1 MLWFWCETL
10 NHEGHWHKSHQS
22 FWDQIFRHWIGPCFK
37 NSFKQWNFCNVPWYN
52 VADSSEEHCQRHI
65 RMVGVI
71 FQRVVTIIVTAVRI
85 SDIRAFYRRHTSF
98 INYRFKLSAT
108 EMTVVEY
115 VRRQMAVVFQ
125 KPVMAIV
132 TTVIVWN
139 IRAFYRRNT
148 SFINHK
154 IEINVSEMPV
164 LQYLRRQ

>member
-1 MLWFWCETL
+1 
-10 NHEGHWHKSHQS
+10 
-22 FWDQIFRHWIGPCFK
+22 
-37 NSFKQWNFCNVPWYN
+37 
-52 VADSSEEHCQRHI
+52 
-65 RMVGVI
+65 MVGVI

-132 TTVIVWN
+132 TTVIV
-139 IRAFYRRNT
+139 
-148 SFINHK
+148 
-154 IEINVSEMPV
+154 
-164 LQYLRRQ
+164 

>member
-1 MLWFWCETL
+1 
-10 NHEGHWHKSHQS
+10 
-22 FWDQIFRHWIGPCFK
+22 
-37 NSFKQWNFCNVPWYN
+37 
-52 VADSSEEHCQRHI
+52 
-65 RMVGVI
+65 
-71 FQRVVTIIVTAVRI
+71 
-85 SDIRAFYRRHTSF
+85 
-98 INYRFKLSAT
+98 
-108 EMTVVEY
+108 MTVVEY